1 MEAVSA
7 ISWANQMATVEDTT
21 NHPIVQHVLAGAKR
35 KLAHKTVKKEPI
47 TPEILTNLIENL
59 ASLEAS
65 LFDVLH

>member
-35 KLAHKTVKKEPI
+35 KLAHKTVKEPI
-47 TPEILTNLIENL
+47 TPEILTNL
-59 ASLEAS
+59 
-65 LFDVLH
+65 